1 MTPQDRLTIQEAA
14 MATPLP
20 NSSTAGLSDTGSQ
33 FAVEFIGVVKSYGCV
48 PVLKEL
54 NLQIRRGEKVAL
66 IGPSGSGKTTVL
78 RTLMTFERPDS
89 GRVLLHGTDVWSMTR
104 RGKTAPANEKHLRRM
119 RDKVGMVFQH
129 YTLFPHMTVLK
140 NITEGPV
147 HTRGIP
153 VEEAVERARTLL
165 EMVGM
170 SQYIDRKPAQL
181 SGGQRQRIAIA
192 RALAMQPEVMLF
204 DEVTSALD
212 PELVGEVLRVIKDI
226 AASTDVT
233 MLLVTHEMHF
243 AQHVAD
249 TVMMFDQGK
258 VIESGPPEQIFG
270 NSANERTRKF
280 LEAVLLPERM

>member
-1 MTPQDRLTIQEAA
+1 
-14 MATPLP
+14 
-20 NSSTAGLSDTGSQ
+20 
-33 FAVEFIGVVKSYGCV
+33 
-48 PVLKEL
+48 
-54 NLQIRRGEKVAL
+54 
-66 IGPSGSGKTTVL
+66 
-78 RTLMTFERPDS
+78 
-89 GRVLLHGTDVWSMTR
+89 VWSMTR
-104 RGKTAPANEKHLRRM
+104 RGKATPANEKHLRRM

-153 VEEAVERARTLL
+153 AEEAVERARKLL

-170 SQYIDRKPAQL
+170 SQYTDRKPAQL
-181 SGGQRQRIAIA
+181 SGGQRQRVAIA

-249 TVMMFDQGK
+249 MVMMFDQGK
-258 VIESGPPEQIFG
+258 VIESGPPDQIFG

-280 LEAVLLPERM
+280 LDAVLLPERM